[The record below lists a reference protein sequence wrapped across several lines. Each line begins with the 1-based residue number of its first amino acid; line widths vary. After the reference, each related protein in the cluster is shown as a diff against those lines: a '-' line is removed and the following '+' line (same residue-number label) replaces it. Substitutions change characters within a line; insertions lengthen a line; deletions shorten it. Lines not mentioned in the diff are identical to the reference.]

1 MARDKTGGR
10 KKGTP
15 NKDKQDLLDMIQD
28 KFPDYH
34 PLLAMVEIANNEE
47 EVVMVTKKGI
57 DIKVNAV
64 TEDTKF
70 QAHKEVCKYIVP
82 QLKAIE
88 HSGVD
93 GAPITIQTYILPD
106 GSKLD
111 F

>member
-1 MARDKTGGR
+1 MAREKTGGR

-15 NKDKQDLLDMIQD
+15 NKEKQELLDMIQE

-47 EVVMVTKKGI
+47 IVVMVTKKGL
-57 DIKVNAV
+57 DIEVNAV

-88 HSGVD
+88 HTGKD
-93 GAPITIQTYILPD
+93 GAPIEVQIYTLPD
-106 GSKLD
+106 GTALD